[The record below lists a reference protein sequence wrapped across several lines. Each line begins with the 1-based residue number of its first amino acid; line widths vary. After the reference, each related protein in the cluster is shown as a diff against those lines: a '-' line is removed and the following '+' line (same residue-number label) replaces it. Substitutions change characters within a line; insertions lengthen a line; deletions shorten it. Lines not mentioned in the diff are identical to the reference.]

1 MGLINK
7 YYFNPKLR
15 LVVFILFSLN
25 CLSQTKQSKV
35 FVFTRTCG
43 YIHESIPRGLDL
55 ISELGKGNN
64 FTVELL
70 DGTIK
75 QVSVQ
80 GKLCRGPK
88 KQKILPKDY
97 VLIEP
102 IDNPLTGKWI
112 IVHKYTKKNTTQ
124 LKKEGHII
132 QNNNK
137 NEQNNFFEN
146 NTNNEEFI
154 DDI

>member
-1 MGLINK
+1 M
-7 YYFNPKLR
+7 PKNIALR
-15 LVVFILFSLN
+15 YKDVNVGERYAIV
-25 CLSQTKQSKV
+25 TKNN
-35 FVFTRTCG
+35 
-43 YIHESIPRGLDL
+43 
-55 ISELGKGNN
+55 GNN

-88 KQKILPKDY
+88 KTKILPNDY

-112 IVHKYTKKNTTQ
+112 IVHKYTKKNITQ
-124 LKKEGHII
+124 LKKEGYIVEETK
-132 QNNNK
+132 N

-146 NTNNEEFI
+146 NTNNEQFI

>member
-1 MGLINK
+1 MPKNIALRYKDDNIGEK
-7 YYFNPKLR
+7 YAI
-15 LVVFILFSLN
+15 V
-25 CLSQTKQSKV
+25 TKNN
-35 FVFTRTCG
+35 
-43 YIHESIPRGLDL
+43 
-55 ISELGKGNN
+55 GNN

-70 DGTIK
+70 DGTVK

-88 KQKILPKDY
+88 KTKILPNDY

-124 LKKEGHII
+124 LKKEGHIVE
-132 QNNNK
+132 K
-137 NEQNNFFEN
+137 TKSNEHNNFFEN